1 LGQPAES
8 GRPGIGLALRF
19 PEGGHVGQLAGIRL
33 VVVEANAEVAHPGK
47 DGIHEVLRSVLLS
60 GLLTVVNMTLGLM
73 LVNIE
78 VYEYPWTMAR
88 TRTTSLDPEI
98 RLLAAL
104 ADPTRLAIVRQLAQ
118 DTETCAC
125 DFTSC
130 CDVAQPTV
138 SHHLRVLREAGIVT
152 SERRGQWIFY
162 RLAPETAERLGA
174 VARTLVPG
182 GLVTVNELVAR
193 RGASTAAKRSAA
205 TPAHAA
211 TPS

>member
-1 LGQPAES
+1 MPLIS
-8 GRPGIGLALRF
+8 I
-19 PEGGHVGQLAGIRL
+19 
-33 VVVEANAEVAHPGK
+33 
-47 DGIHEVLRSVLLS
+47 
-60 GLLTVVNMTLGLM
+60 

-78 VYEYPWTMAR
+78 VCQYAGGMAR
-88 TRTTSLDPEI
+88 IRTTSLDPEI

-125 DFTSC
+125 DFTAC
-130 CDVAQPTV
+130 CDVGQPTV

-162 RLAPETAERLGA
+162 RLAPDVAERLSA

-182 GLVTVNELVAR
+182 GLITVSDLVSRRQAAR
-193 RGASTAAKRSAA
+193 MPAGATGA
-205 TPAHAA
+205 PASVRADA
-211 TPS
+211 